1 MAAATTNNKMI
12 MAGGV
17 ELEVNIRGAGKPMLL
32 LSGEEQLENEH
43 AFVDELAQRFQV
55 IMPSAPGFG
64 NSPRPDW
71 LTNTDDISYVYLDLL
86 ESLGLKGVTVAGFGH
101 GGWIAAEM
109 AVKDDSL
116 IDRMV
121 LTSAYGVKIGGP
133 FDVDIQD
140 IWIAHPSKV
149 LAMKW
154 HDPEKGKRDYS
165 AMSDEQLTIV
175 ARNTETFARYC
186 WEPYMHNPKLRHR
199 LHRIRVPTL
208 FIWGEHD
215 GMTSAAYGK
224 AYAGLVPGARFE
236 TIAQAGHYPHLEQSE
251 AFMKVFNAFTG

>member
-1 MAAATTNNKMI
+1 MAVATTSKKMI

-17 ELEVNIRGAGKPMLL
+17 ELEVDIRGTGQPMLL
-32 LSGEEQLENEH
+32 LSGEEQLENSH

-55 IMPSAPGFG
+55 IIPSAPGFG
-64 NSPRPDW
+64 NSPRPEW

-86 ESLGLKGVTVAGFGH
+86 ESLGLNGITVAGFGH
-101 GGWIAAEM
+101 GGWIAAEL

-116 IDRMV
+116 IDRMII
-121 LTSAYGVKIGGP
+121 TSAYGVKIGGP

-140 IWIAHPSKV
+140 IWINHPSKV
-149 LAMKW
+149 MAMKW
-154 HDPEKGKRDYS
+154 HDPAKGKRDFS
-165 AMSDEQLTIV
+165 SMSEEQLTIV

-199 LHRIRVPTL
+199 LHRIQVPTL
-208 FIWGEHD
+208 FIWGEND
-215 GMTSAAYGK
+215 GMTSVAYGK
-224 AYAGLVPGARFE
+224 AYAGLVPGAKFE
-236 TIAQAGHYPHLEQSE
+236 TIANAGHHPHLEQNE